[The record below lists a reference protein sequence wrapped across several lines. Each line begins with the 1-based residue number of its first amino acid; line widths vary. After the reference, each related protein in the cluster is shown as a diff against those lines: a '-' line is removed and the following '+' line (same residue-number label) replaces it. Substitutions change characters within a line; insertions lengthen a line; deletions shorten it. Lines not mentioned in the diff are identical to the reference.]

1 MPYKII
7 KSGNGF
13 KVSDGKG
20 NTFSKKPLTKKQAQ
34 KQRIAIALSEQ
45 KRTEKNINDF
55 FI

>member
-7 KSGNGF
+7 RSGNGF

-20 NTFSKKPLTKKQAQ
+20 NTFSKKPLTKKQAE
-34 KQRIAIALSEQ
+34 KQRIAIALSET
-45 KRTEKNINDF
+45 KRTGKNISDL